1 MNQPSSY
8 YANLDFKPFDC
19 QEKVK
24 EFLALLKHPQ
34 VQSFLKLFIDSSIA
48 TSELEI
54 LQRLTALED
63 SQAEPKSAENK
74 PMEQIPLPETK
85 TEQRACKV
93 AEKLKGKKF
102 LSSKEIINYLKY
114 EIEDKLKVKEGA
126 NVRQTKKE
134 VLEKVIKLFP
144 NTFLD
149 KKKCGRREV
158 RLIFGM

>member
-1 MNQPSSY
+1 MYKPSTN
-8 YANLDFKPFDC
+8 YATLDFKPFDC

-24 EFLALLKHPQ
+24 EFLALLKHPE
-34 VQSFLKLFIDSSIA
+34 VQNFLKLFIDSSIA

-63 SQAEPKSAENK
+63 SRAEARIEESK
-74 PMEQIPLPETK
+74 PLEQIPLPETK
-85 TEQRACKV
+85 TELRACKV

-102 LSSKEIINYLKY
+102 LSSKEIVNYLKY
-114 EIEDKLKVKEGA
+114 EIEDKLKVKEGT
-126 NVRQTKKE
+126 NVRQIKKE

-149 KKKCGRREV
+149 KKKYGRREV
-158 RLIFGM
+158 RLILAT

>member
-1 MNQPSSY
+1 MLSVYHATIDNKSIVS
-8 YANLDFKPFDC
+8 
-19 QEKVK
+19 EKVK
-24 EFLALLKHPQ
+24 QLINLLKDPE
-34 VQSFLKLFIDSSIA
+34 VQTFLKLFIDSSIA

-63 SQAEPKSAENK
+63 SRAEPKAEENK
-74 PMEQIPLPETK
+74 PIEQIPLPETK

-102 LSSKEIINYLKY
+102 LSSREIVNYLKY
-114 EIEDKLKVKEGA
+114 EIEDKLRVKEGTNA
-126 NVRQTKKE
+126 RQIKKE

-158 RLIFGM
+158 RLILAT

>member
-1 MNQPSSY
+1 
-8 YANLDFKPFDC
+8 
-19 QEKVK
+19 
-24 EFLALLKHPQ
+24 
-34 VQSFLKLFIDSSIA
+34 
-48 TSELEI
+48 
-54 LQRLTALED
+54 
-63 SQAEPKSAENK
+63 
-74 PMEQIPLPETK
+74 
-85 TEQRACKV
+85 V

-102 LSSKEIINYLKY
+102 LSSKEIVNYLKY

>member
-1 MNQPSSY
+1 MIMYNLSTN
-8 YANLDFKPFDC
+8 YADLDFKPFDC

-102 LSSKEIINYLKY
+102 LSSKETVSY
-114 EIEDKLKVKEGA
+114 
-126 NVRQTKKE
+126 TH
-134 VLEKVIKLFP
+134 
-144 NTFLD
+144 
-149 KKKCGRREV
+149 
-158 RLIFGM
+158 

>member
-1 MNQPSSY
+1 LISTN

-24 EFLALLKHPQ
+24 EFIALLKYPE
-34 VQSFLKLFIDSSIA
+34 VQNFLKLFIDSSIA

-63 SQAEPKSAENK
+63 SRAEARIEENK
-74 PMEQIPLPETK
+74 PLEQIPLPETK
-85 TEQRACKV
+85 TELRACKV

-102 LSSKEIINYLKY
+102 LSSREIVNYLKY
-114 EIEDKLKVKEGA
+114 EIEDKLKVKEGT

-158 RLIFGM
+158 RLVFGT